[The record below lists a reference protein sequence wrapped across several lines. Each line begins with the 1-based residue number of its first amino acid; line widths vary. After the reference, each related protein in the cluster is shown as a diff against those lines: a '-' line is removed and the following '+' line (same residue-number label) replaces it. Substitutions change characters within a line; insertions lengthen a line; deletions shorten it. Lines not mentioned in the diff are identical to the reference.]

1 MTRDDD
7 EWQAQ
12 EQALQRERAGTG
24 AAGDDARVRR
34 YRAVAR
40 ALRQAPPELLPADF
54 AARVAERAERTE
66 RETTWSLHLENSM
79 LTVLMILL
87 GCGLAMLALLQ
98 GRDWLTA
105 IEGLGFIA
113 NPWMAALLACM
124 AVSQGIALLR
134 PTLRPR

>member
-24 AAGDDARVRR
+24 PAGDDARVRR

-40 ALRQAPPELLPADF
+40 ALRQAPPELLPTDF
-54 AARVAERAERTE
+54 AARVAARAECTG
-66 RETTWSLHLENSM
+66 RETAWSLRLENSL

-87 GCGLAMLALLQ
+87 GCGLAVLTSLQ
-98 GRDWLTA
+98 GRDWLAA

-113 NPWMAALLACM
+113 NPWMVALLACI